1 VDASWSCGSVRHA
14 REAYASREQLFYG
27 RESVFSSRCRGLRSK
42 RLTAGFLLVMFAV
55 VLVVEPLPVH
65 AASSLV
71 QQNGVFCAP
80 AGGAIRCGSTLSV
93 PFSSNVAS
101 GNVVVA
107 AIASGDAAWN
117 PPATVTSVG
126 DSLGSSFTQ
135 AVSASHG
142 VEYAYIYYAT
152 LASSGPDTVT
162 VTFSVDISDQNGMAY
177 LYIYEV
183 SGVKTT
189 GVATGTGSGTIPDFS
204 GSISTSSTAFL
215 NGAFLVAIM
224 ANNIESSNWGAGSG
238 FELSP
243 PPHDPRGTVDQ
254 FVRLSKAEYSTS
266 GVSSPTTFPATLSST
281 NPSQDWVE
289 AAIALSPATIL
300 RVEDPASHLNKLDV
314 AVGSVF
320 SVDIWI
326 RGIPPNDPMDSFG
339 FDMTWDPTFIRYD
352 HSQGNP
358 PSDWSVT
365 VDDANAASGT
375 LSAGGIPLQNGNPYS
390 GDHMWVSVYFRC
402 LKSGVGTIEI
412 PFATWMDDVGGFQL
426 SFDSVL
432 GATVSQTAG
441 YTPPVGG
448 ELLPANK
455 LAVFAPYLALFGL
468 AAIIAVGFAKPC
480 QKPDN

>member
-1 VDASWSCGSVRHA
+1 
-14 REAYASREQLFYG
+14 
-27 RESVFSSRCRGLRSK
+27 VFSSRCRGLRSK
-42 RLTAGFLLVMFAV
+42 RLTAAFLLVIFAV
-55 VLVVEPLPVH
+55 VLVVEPLPVL
-65 AASSLV
+65 AVSSLV
-71 QQNGVFCAP
+71 QQNGVLCAP
-80 AGGAIRCGSTLSV
+80 AGGIIRCGSTLSV
-93 PFSSNVAS
+93 HFSSNVAS

-117 PPATVTSVG
+117 PPATVASIG

-135 AVSASHG
+135 AVSTSHDLQ
-142 VEYAYIYYAT
+142 YAYIYYAV
-152 LASSGPDTVT
+152 LSSSGPDTVT
-162 VTFSVDISDQNGMAY
+162 VTFSVDLSDGNGMAY

-189 GVATGTGSGTIPDFS
+189 GVATGTGYGAFGDTDWHT
-204 GSISTSSTAFL
+204 ISTSSTAFQS
-215 NGAFLVAIM
+215 GAFLLAIM
-224 ANNIESSNWGAGSG
+224 ANSVISSEWGAGSG
-238 FELSP
+238 FQFSP
-243 PPHDPRGTVDQ
+243 GPCDANNNCDV

-266 GVSSPTTFPATLSST
+266 GVSPPTTFPATLRSG
-281 NPSQDWVE
+281 QGGDWVE
-289 AAIALSPATIL
+289 AAIALSPPTIL
-300 RVEDPASHLNKLDV
+300 RVEDPASHLNRLDV
-314 AVGSVF
+314 AVGSIF

-339 FDMTWDPTFIRYD
+339 FDMTWDPAFIRYD
-352 HSQGNP
+352 HSQGNA

-468 AAIIAVGFAKPC
+468 AAIVAVGVAKPWK
-480 QKPDN
+480 KPEN